1 MSLIDVDSITEELF
15 LASKILLHS
24 NDLESFFRAVA
35 LSSHKYSFTSF
46 TLFQNLGENEALI
59 SWHLKNAQLIEEMV
73 NYTDLHSSQQ
83 RALVFSEISIF
94 DIVDENDSVTSTL
107 ISFPI
112 LQGELFSSVTLLGMN
127 KFPSSTI
134 SIIKTLANILGI
146 WFKSLPKQRSISTK
160 TLRASQVSKLS
171 KRQQEIFLLM
181 REGQTNLTIA
191 KSLGYSESL
200 IKAESVKI
208 FRTLEISGRQDPLFR
223 SEIL

>member
-1 MSLIDVDSITEELF
+1 MSPINIESITEELF

-24 NDLESFFRAVA
+24 NDLESFFRAVD
-35 LSSHKYSFTSF
+35 LSSHKYSLTSF
-46 TLFQNLGENEALI
+46 TLLQNLGENEALI
-59 SWHLKNAQLIEEMV
+59 SWHLENAQLIEKIL

-83 RALVFSEISIF
+83 RALVFDEISIF
-94 DIVDENDSVTSTL
+94 DLVDENDSVTSTL
-107 ISFPI
+107 ISIPI

-127 KFPSSTI
+127 RLPSSTV
-134 SIIKTLANILGI
+134 SVIKTLANILGI
-146 WFKSLPKQRSISTK
+146 WFKSLPKQHSISTK
-160 TLRASQVSKLS
+160 TLRAGQFSKLS

-208 FRTLEISGRQDPLFR
+208 FRALEITGRQDPLFR
-223 SEIL
+223 SEII

>member
-1 MSLIDVDSITEELF
+1 MSPINIESITEELF

-24 NDLESFFRAVA
+24 NDLESFFRAVD
-35 LSSHKYSFTSF
+35 LSSHKYSLTSF
-46 TLFQNLGENEALI
+46 TLFQELGENEALI
-59 SWHLKNAQLIEEMV
+59 SWHLENAQLIEKIS

-94 DIVDENDSVTSTL
+94 DLVDENDSVTSTL
-107 ISFPI
+107 ISIPI
-112 LQGELFSSVTLLGMN
+112 LQGELFLTVTLLGMN
-127 KFPSSTI
+127 RLPSSTV
-134 SIIKTLANILGI
+134 SVIKMLANFLGI
-146 WFKSLPKQRSISTK
+146 WFKSLPKQHSISTK

-208 FRTLEISGRQDPLFR
+208 FRALEITGRQDPLFR
-223 SEIL
+223 SEII

>member
-1 MSLIDVDSITEELF
+1 MSLINIESITEELF
-15 LASKILLHS
+15 LASKILLYS
-24 NDLESFFRAVA
+24 NDLETFFRAVD
-35 LSSHKYSFTSF
+35 LSSHKYSLTSF
-46 TLFQNLGENEALI
+46 TLFQELGENEALI
-59 SWHLKNAQLIEEMV
+59 SWHLENAQLIEKIS

-94 DIVDENDSVTSTL
+94 DLVDENDSVTSTL
-107 ISFPI
+107 ISIPI
-112 LQGELFSSVTLLGMN
+112 LQGELFLTVTLLGMN
-127 KFPSSTI
+127 RLPFSTV
-134 SIIKTLANILGI
+134 SVIKTLANFLGI
-146 WFKSLPKQRSISTK
+146 WFKSLPTQHSISTK

-208 FRTLEISGRQDPLFR
+208 FRGLEITGRQDPLFR
-223 SEIL
+223 SEII

>member
-1 MSLIDVDSITEELF
+1 MSTINIESITEELF

-35 LSSHKYSFTSF
+35 LSTHKYSLTGF
-46 TLFQNLGENEALI
+46 TLFQNLEENEVLT
-59 SWHLKNAQLIEEMV
+59 SWHLKNAELIEEIV
-73 NYTDLHSSQQ
+73 NYNDLHWSQQ
-83 RALVFSEISIF
+83 RALVFSETSIF
-94 DIVDENDSVTSTL
+94 EYVDENDSVTNTL
-107 ISFPI
+107 ISIPI
-112 LQGELFSSVTLLGMN
+112 LQGELFSSFTLLGVN
-127 KFPSSTI
+127 KLPSSSV
-134 SIIKTLANILGI
+134 SIIKTLANMIGV
-146 WFKSLPKQRSISTK
+146 WFKSLPKQHSISTK

-208 FRTLEISGRQDPLFR
+208 FRTLEISGRQDPLFG